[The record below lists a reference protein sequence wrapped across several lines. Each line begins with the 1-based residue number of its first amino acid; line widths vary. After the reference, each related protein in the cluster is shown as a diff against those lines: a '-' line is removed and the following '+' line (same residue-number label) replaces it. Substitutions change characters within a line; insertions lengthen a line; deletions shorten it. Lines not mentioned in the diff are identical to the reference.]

1 MENEQLKRENNQL
14 KKQLD
19 ELQQEAS
26 KLKEDLDCVAK
37 TSVQIAAESQVHYEF
52 AQQAKATSKSM
63 EQAEKLVHD
72 EEAAK
77 MRGEVKELKKQ
88 KDAIRRLQAR
98 IDQETEEIRKC
109 MAAHGGKLTSS
120 QVFIR
125 PV

>member
-1 MENEQLKRENNQL
+1 MENDQLKRENNQL

-52 AQQAKATSKSM
+52 ARHEKAKSESMAT
-63 EQAEKLVHD
+63 ERELVHE

-77 MRGEVKELKKQ
+77 MRVELKDLKKR

-98 IDQETEEIRKC
+98 IDQEAEQIRQC